1 MPNGVLQSRITYR
14 DRSHNQNNKFP
25 KLKMVDGRHF
35 ENSFIIISQAW
46 ISDFDELGL
55 QIQILVPRMVT

>member
-1 MPNGVLQSRITYR
+1 
-14 DRSHNQNNKFP
+14 
-25 KLKMVDGRHF
+25 MVDGRHF

-55 QIQILVPRMVT
+55 QIQILVPRMVTWQKIKILKIQNGRDLFSNFTKVS